1 MSNGCDL
8 GTQNDDDHVVA
19 VDNIMM
25 EQSMRVYVWLT
36 SDNNNAMERGY
47 LWQDNMITGKVIML
61 FVAGA
66 QRRVAGTVAEVESG
80 PGSVLLHF
88 KTKMLRMI
96 QV

>member
-1 MSNGCDL
+1 
-8 GTQNDDDHVVA
+8 
-19 VDNIMM
+19 
-25 EQSMRVYVWLT
+25 
-36 SDNNNAMERGY
+36 
-47 LWQDNMITGKVIML
+47 ML

-66 QRRVAGTVAEVESG
+66 QRRVAGMVAEVESG